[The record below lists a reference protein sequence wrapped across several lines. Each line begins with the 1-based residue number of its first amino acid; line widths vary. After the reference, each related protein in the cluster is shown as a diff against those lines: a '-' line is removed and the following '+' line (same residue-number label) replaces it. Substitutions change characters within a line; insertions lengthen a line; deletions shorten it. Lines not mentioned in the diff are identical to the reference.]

1 LQGDCL
7 KIIIRDEEPIR
18 LYHHPREVSVLA
30 KSKLVRTFNEDG
42 SLLEEFSLVDKE
54 VGFSEDF
61 DNNQS
66 EIIVTLHVR
75 K

>member
-1 LQGDCL
+1 M

-18 LYHHPREVSVLA
+18 LYHHPREVSVLP
-30 KSKLVRTFNEDG
+30 KNKLVKTFNEDG
-42 SLLEEFSLVDKE
+42 SLLEEFTLIDKE
-54 VGFSEDF
+54 VRFSEDF

>member
-1 LQGDCL
+1 
-7 KIIIRDEEPIR
+7 
-18 LYHHPREVSVLA
+18 
-30 KSKLVRTFNEDG
+30 LVRTFNEDG
-42 SLLEEFSLVDKE
+42 TLLEEFDLIDKE
-54 VGFSEDF
+54 VGFSEDS

>member
-1 LQGDCL
+1 L
-7 KIIIRDEEPIR
+7 KITIRDEEPIR
-18 LYHHPREVSVLA
+18 LYHHPREVSVLP
-30 KSKLVRTFNEDG
+30 KSKLVRTFNENG
-42 SLLEEFSLVDKE
+42 SLPEEFALIDKE
-54 VGFSEDF
+54 VRFGEDF

>member
-1 LQGDCL
+1 M
-7 KIIIRDEEPIR
+7 KIIIRDDEPIR
-18 LYHHPREVSVLA
+18 LYHHPREVSVLP
-30 KSKLVRTFNEDG
+30 KSRLVRTFNEDG
-42 SLLEEFSLVDKE
+42 SLLEEFDLVGKE